1 MCKILVLY
9 REQDMVFDSLEL
21 AFLWGIEE
29 AIKYCDK
36 CQEKR
41 GNMCCGYTLL
51 PELLNQPKGVRKVCP
66 EE

>member
-1 MCKILVLY
+1 
-9 REQDMVFDSLEL
+9 MVFDSLEL